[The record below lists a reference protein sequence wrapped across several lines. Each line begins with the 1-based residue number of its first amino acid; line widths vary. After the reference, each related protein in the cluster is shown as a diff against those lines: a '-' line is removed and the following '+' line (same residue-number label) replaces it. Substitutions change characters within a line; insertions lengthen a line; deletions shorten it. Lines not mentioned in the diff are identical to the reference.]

1 MKRTIASIALPLA
14 LLCAGA
20 FAQTAAT
27 PSAAAPAAAAPAATA
42 APAGPSKIGIINI
55 QQAIALTNEGKRDIE
70 GLEKKFDP
78 KRQELQGLNKEVEDL
93 KKQLDSQGSKLNEE
107 ARSNLV
113 KSIESKQKTLQRQ
126 AEDAQND
133 YQGQQQELV
142 NRVGTKLMEALDKCA
157 KANGFSMIID
167 VSGPQNPILWAQPNV
182 DVTQQVAAVCR
193 PLLRS
198 LHRLH
203 ARQRHR
209 RIRSRQHLPLRLR
222 NSDCD
227 GMDVTSRPQKGRLV
241 FCLIQGILVLSS
253 ARKTSA
259 LAAGCHELL

>member
-113 KSIESKQKTLQRQ
+113 KSIESKQKTPAAPGRRCAERLPGPAAGTGESRWHEADGSAGQVRKGERLQHDHR
-126 AEDAQND
+126 
-133 YQGQQQELV
+133 
-142 NRVGTKLMEALDKCA
+142 RVGSTEPDFV
-157 KANGFSMIID
+157 GT
-167 VSGPQNPILWAQPNV
+167 AQ
-182 DVTQQVAAVCR
+182 
-193 PLLRS
+193 
-198 LHRLH
+198 
-203 ARQRHR
+203 R
-209 RIRSRQHLPLRLR
+209 RC
-222 NSDCD
+222 N
-227 GMDVTSRPQKGRLV
+227 
-241 FCLIQGILVLSS
+241 
-253 ARKTSA
+253 
-259 LAAGCHELL
+259 AAGRRGLQCHFSDHCTGCTPGNGIVESEAGSTFRFDSEIAIATEWT

>member
-1 MKRTIASIALPLA
+1 MKRTIASIALSLA

-27 PSAAAPAAAAPAATA
+27 PAAPAPTTAATS

-93 KKQLDSQGSKLNEE
+93 KKQLDSQGSKLNDD
-107 ARSNLV
+107 ARNNLV
-113 KSIESKQKTLQRQ
+113 KSIETKQKTLQRQ

-142 NRVGTKLMEALDKCA
+142 NRIGTKLMEALDKYA

-167 VSGPQNPILWAQPNV
+167 VSGPQNPVLWAQPNV
-182 DVTQQVAAVCR
+182 DVTQQVAAAYNATSPVAA
-193 PLLRS
+193 P
-198 LHRLH
+198 
-203 ARQRHR
+203 A
-209 RIRSRQHLPLRLR
+209 
-222 NSDCD
+222 
-227 GMDVTSRPQKGRLV
+227 SRPATA
-241 FCLIQGILVLSS
+241 SS
-253 ARKTSA
+253 NPKPTAPSA
-259 LAAGCHELL
+259 PTPK

>member
-27 PSAAAPAAAAPAATA
+27 PSAAAPAAAAPAATTL
-42 APAGPSKIGIINI
+42 AGPSKIGIINI

-107 ARSNLV
+107 ARANLV
-113 KSIESKQKTLQRQ
+113 KSIESKQKSLQRQ

-142 NRVGTKLMEALDKCA
+142 NRVGTKLMEALDKYA

-182 DVTQQVAAVCR
+182 NVTEQVAAAYNASSPIAAPAAR
-193 PLLRS
+193 P
-198 LHRLH
+198 
-203 ARQRHR
+203 A
-209 RIRSRQHLPLRLR
+209 
-222 NSDCD
+222 
-227 GMDVTSRPQKGRLV
+227 TA
-241 FCLIQGILVLSS
+241 SS
-253 ARKTSA
+253 NPKPAAPSA
-259 LAAGCHELL
+259 TPK

>member
-27 PSAAAPAAAAPAATA
+27 PSAAAPAAAAPAPSA
-42 APAGPSKIGIINI
+42 APPAGPSKIGIINI

-93 KKQLDSQGSKLNEE
+93 KKQLDSQGSKLNED

-142 NRVGTKLMEALDKCA
+142 NRIGTKLMEALDKYA

-182 DVTQQVAAVCR
+182 DVTQQVAAAYNATSPIAAPAAR
-193 PLLRS
+193 PATAS
-198 LHRLH
+198 TNPKP
-203 ARQRHR
+203 AA
-209 RIRSRQHLPLRLR
+209 P
-222 NSDCD
+222 
-227 GMDVTSRPQKGRLV
+227 
-241 FCLIQGILVLSS
+241 S
-253 ARKTSA
+253 ASTPK
-259 LAAGCHELL
+259 

>member
-27 PSAAAPAAAAPAATA
+27 PSAAAPAAAAPAATT
-42 APAGPSKIGIINI
+42 PAGPSKIGIINI

-107 ARSNLV
+107 ARANLV
-113 KSIESKQKTLQRQ
+113 KSIESKQKSLQRQ

-142 NRVGTKLMEALDKCA
+142 NRVGTKLMEALDKYA

-182 DVTQQVAAVCR
+182 NVTEQVAAAYNASSPIAAPAAR
-193 PLLRS
+193 P
-198 LHRLH
+198 
-203 ARQRHR
+203 A
-209 RIRSRQHLPLRLR
+209 
-222 NSDCD
+222 
-227 GMDVTSRPQKGRLV
+227 TA
-241 FCLIQGILVLSS
+241 SS
-253 ARKTSA
+253 NPKPAAPSA
-259 LAAGCHELL
+259 TPK

>member
-1 MKRTIASIALPLA
+1 MKRTIASIALPLG

-27 PSAAAPAAAAPAATA
+27 HSAAAPAAAAPAPASSM

-78 KRQELQGLNKEVEDL
+78 RRQELQSLNKEVEDL
-93 KKQLDSQGSKLNEE
+93 KKQLDSQGSKLNDE
-107 ARSNLV
+107 ARNNLV
-113 KSIESKQKTLQRQ
+113 KSIETKQKALQRQ

-142 NRVGTKLMEALDKCA
+142 NRIGTKLMEALDKYA

-182 DVTQQVAAVCR
+182 DVTQQVAA
-193 PLLRS
+193 
-198 LHRLH
+198 
-203 ARQRHR
+203 AY
-209 RIRSRQHLPLRLR
+209 
-222 NSDCD
+222 NA
-227 GMDVTSRPQKGRLV
+227 TSP
-241 FCLIQGILVLSS
+241 IAAPAAHPATASS
-253 ARKTSA
+253 NPKPAAPSA
-259 LAAGCHELL
+259 STPK